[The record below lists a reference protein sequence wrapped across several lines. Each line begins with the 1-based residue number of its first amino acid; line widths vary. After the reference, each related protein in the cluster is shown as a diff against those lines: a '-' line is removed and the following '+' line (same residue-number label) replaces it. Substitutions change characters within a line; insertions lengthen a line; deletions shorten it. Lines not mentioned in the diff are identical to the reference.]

1 MLWKWKGVKPQ
12 KNVEESKS
20 ADEIVCG
27 VRCEYCQTSKFIE
40 NMGIHLAGSNR
51 PTTSTSIVL
60 VTIGQYCP

>member
-1 MLWKWKGVKPQ
+1 MEMERGETPEEG
-12 KNVEESKS
+12 EESKS

-27 VRCEYCQTSKFIE
+27 VRCEYCQSSKFIE